1 MSWWGTGE
9 GDDVIGDRPADLLTS
24 ALAEL
29 ANERERATGERPS
42 LPGLLAGLSEALS
55 EAGGR
60 AKLTAE
66 TQAGPVTGEGEAA
79 RAEGKALQP
88 HLREAMAKI
97 NAEYQ
102 ERWERDVRPREVAH
116 LAGFVLGPTP
126 ERYLRTSDA
135 QGLQLNTVRVL
146 VEEPA

>member
-1 MSWWGTGE
+1 MSWWDTGE

-24 ALAEL
+24 ALVEL
-29 ANERERATGERPS
+29 ARERERATGERPS
-42 LPGLLAGLSEALS
+42 LPGLLAGLSEAVS
-55 EAGGR
+55 DAGQR

-66 TQAGPVTGEGEAA
+66 TQPGPVTGESEAA
-79 RAEGKALQP
+79 RAEGNALQP
-88 HLREAMAKI
+88 QLREALAKI

-102 ERWERDVRPREVAH
+102 ERWEREARPSEVAR
-116 LAGFVLGPTP
+116 LAGFVLGPSP

-135 QGLQLNTVRVL
+135 QGLQLNAVRAH